1 MAEEVID
8 KVLKLRVRD
17 VMSEK
22 VVTVNED
29 ITISEAAKIMSEN
42 KIGCLII
49 SKDKKVVG
57 IVTERDLVRRVLAE
71 KLDPEKTNVG
81 RIMSKP
87 VIVIK
92 DTVTIEDA
100 VAVMA
105 KNGVRRLP
113 VINEE
118 YVLVGIVT
126 ATDLAKALAAE
137 FKMRNLLVNALAR
150 VSQPPP
156 EIYG

>member
-1 MAEEVID
+1 MTEEIID
-8 KVLKLRVRD
+8 KVLKLKVKD

-22 VVTVNED
+22 VVTIEED
-29 ITISEAAKIMSEN
+29 TTVSEAAKIMSEN

-81 RIMSKP
+81 QVMSKP

-137 FKMRNLLVNALAR
+137 YKMRNLLVNALAR
-150 VSQPPP
+150 VSRPPP

>member
-1 MAEEVID
+1 MTEEIID
-8 KVLKLRVRD
+8 KVLKLKVKD

-22 VVTVNED
+22 VVTIEED
-29 ITISEAAKIMSEN
+29 TTVSEAAKIMSEN

-71 KLDPEKTNVG
+71 KLDPEKTNVSQV
-81 RIMSKP
+81 MSKP

-137 FKMRNLLVNALAR
+137 YKMRNLLVNALAR
-150 VSQPPP
+150 VSRPPP